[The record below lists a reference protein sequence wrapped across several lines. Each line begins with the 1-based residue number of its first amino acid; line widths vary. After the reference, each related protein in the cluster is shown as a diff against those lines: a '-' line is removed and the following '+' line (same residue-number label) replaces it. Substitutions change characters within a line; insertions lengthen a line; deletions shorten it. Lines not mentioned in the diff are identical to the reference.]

1 MNVLYCKYTMYNY
14 CKRTLYKIKH
24 YLKIFKITASF
35 QPMKHLIYS
44 VTLRSEPPK
53 LFAEPCNE
61 SDHCYK
67 KELRVNFVQIFV
79 IQWTVHQQLDR
90 F

>member
-1 MNVLYCKYTMYNY
+1 MYNY

-24 YLKIFKITASF
+24 YLKIKKITASF

-44 VTLRSEPPK
+44 VTLRSEPPR

-67 KELRVNFVQIFV
+67 KRTPCQFCANICNPMNSSSADWF
-79 IQWTVHQQLDR
+79 
-90 F
+90 

>member
-1 MNVLYCKYTMYNY
+1 
-14 CKRTLYKIKH
+14 
-24 YLKIFKITASF
+24 
-35 QPMKHLIYS
+35 MKHLIYS

-79 IQWTVHQQLDR
+79 IQWTVHQQLDWFYYGR
-90 F
+90 ARRQEHTETQYKIFAKNWITCNSNDHNP